1 MRCRLVLAAS
11 RAARRLLCVPL
22 QVLVLGEMAPCIED
36 LLEREALR
44 LGLSM
49 CVHAR
54 HVGMHM

>member
-1 MRCRLVLAAS
+1 MLAAS